1 MIKATHGALHVRA
14 NVRKL
19 AKCCSVHF
27 DARREFASRSG
38 ASHHYYDGP
47 IRHHGRVP
55 LEGIAQILHSLPHR
69 AQRNLGTS
77 VCAFDHS
84 TQSQQPRAQPKRL
97 RRLPP
102 KAQQNIGATLGSPQI
117 CKRSPRGLGFTA
129 MRSKMHSLT
138 CRQAFGEVSLTSLLR
153 RPLHPGM
160 NV

>member
-1 MIKATHGALHVRA
+1 MLERMCGSWLNVAASISMPVESSRPVVGHLTITTMARSVTMGASRLKALHKSFTRYRIG
-14 NVRKL
+14 RK
-19 AKCCSVHF
+19 
-27 DARREFASRSG
+27 
-38 ASHHYYDGP
+38 
-47 IRHHGRVP
+47 
-55 LEGIAQILHSLPHR
+55 
-69 AQRNLGTS
+69 RNLGTS
-77 VCAFDHS
+77 GCAFDHS

-102 KAQQNIGATLGSPQI
+102 KAQQNIGAALGSPRI

-153 RPLHPGM
+153 RPLETGM

>member
-1 MIKATHGALHVRA
+1 MIEAARGAFHVRA

-77 VCAFDHS
+77 GCGFDHS
-84 TQSQQPRAQPKRL
+84 TQSPQPRAQPKRL

-102 KAQQNIGATLGSPQI
+102 KAQQNIGAALGSPRI
-117 CKRSPRGLGFTA
+117 CKRRPRGLGFAA

-153 RPLHPGM
+153 RPLETGM